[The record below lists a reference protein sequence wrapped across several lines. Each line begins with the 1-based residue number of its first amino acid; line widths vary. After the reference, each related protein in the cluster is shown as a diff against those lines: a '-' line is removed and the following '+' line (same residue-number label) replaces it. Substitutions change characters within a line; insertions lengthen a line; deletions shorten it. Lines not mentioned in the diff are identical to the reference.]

1 MSSTGD
7 TYSAFVPGTI
17 SPVMKMKQNFAAGP
31 DIPLGFGMALA
42 QNPDAM
48 DVFSGLTQDQR
59 RRVLEKTSRI
69 RSKEEMRSY
78 VDSLVGLDPQQLS

>member
-1 MSSTGD
+1 MN
-7 TYSAFVPGTI
+7 
-17 SPVMKMKQNFAAGP
+17 MKQNFAMGP
-31 DIPLGFGMALA
+31 DIPMGFGMALA

-59 RRVLEKTSRI
+59 RRVLEKTGRI

-78 VDSLVGLDPQQLS
+78 VDSLVGIDPQQLS

>member
-1 MSSTGD
+1 
-7 TYSAFVPGTI
+7 
-17 SPVMKMKQNFAAGP
+17 MKSNFLDGP

-48 DVFSGLTQDQR
+48 DVFSGLTEPQR
-59 RRVLEKTSRI
+59 KQVLDKSRRV

-78 VDSLVGLDPQQLS
+78 VDSLVGLDPTQLS

>member
-1 MSSTGD
+1 M
-7 TYSAFVPGTI
+7 
-17 SPVMKMKQNFAAGP
+17 GP
-31 DIPLGFGMALA
+31 DIPMGFGMALA

-59 RRVLEKTSRI
+59 RRVLEKTGRI

-78 VDSLVGLDPQQLS
+78 VDSLVGIDPQQLS

>member
-1 MSSTGD
+1 
-7 TYSAFVPGTI
+7 
-17 SPVMKMKQNFAAGP
+17 MKSNFLDGP

-48 DVFSGLTQDQR
+48 DVFSGLTEDQR
-59 RRVLEKTSRI
+59 KKVLSKSRRV

-78 VDSLVGLDPQQLS
+78 VDSLVGIDPAQLS